1 MFLGGFIVGSAV
13 TFIGV
18 TIYGCLVVAS
28 RANQKAED
36 EEM

>member
-13 TFIGV
+13 TFIVV
-18 TIYGCLVVAS
+18 TIYVCLVVAS